1 MSNEENS
8 FDKKAHWDKIYTTK
22 DTKDVSWYQ
31 PIPVTSLSFFSKFNV
46 PKNAK
51 IIDIGG
57 GESFLVDHLLEL
69 GYEDITVLDISELS
83 LNRAKERLGE
93 KSKKV
98 KWITSD
104 IVNFQPT
111 EKYDFWHDR
120 AAFHFLTQEDEI
132 SKYVDIVQNNIQKS
146 GIMVIGTF
154 SEQGPLKCSAIEIKQ
169 YSEASMTKRFEG
181 EFEKIDCFTID
192 HPTPF
197 DTVQNFVF
205 CSFRKV

>member
-31 PIPVTSLSFFSKFNV
+31 PIPETSLSFFSRFNV

-93 KSKKV
+93 KS
-98 KWITSD
+98 
-104 IVNFQPT
+104 
-111 EKYDFWHDR
+111 
-120 AAFHFLTQEDEI
+120 
-132 SKYVDIVQNNIQKS
+132 
-146 GIMVIGTF
+146 
-154 SEQGPLKCSAIEIKQ
+154 
-169 YSEASMTKRFEG
+169 
-181 EFEKIDCFTID
+181 
-192 HPTPF
+192 
-197 DTVQNFVF
+197 
-205 CSFRKV
+205 